1 MPNVVGIGTDIVE
14 CLRIA
19 QLIERHGEQF
29 LQRVFTAD
37 EIQYCNSR
45 KQVTQHFAGRWA
57 AKGAVLK
64 ALGTAWTREI
74 SWLDIEVV
82 AEPAGRPEI
91 MLRGEVADLAER
103 GGAEQVL
110 ISIAHCRSHA
120 TAFAMAVRDSLS

>member
-1 MPNVVGIGTDIVE
+1 MPNVVGIATDIVD

-19 QLIERHGEQF
+19 QLIERHGEQL
-29 LQRVFTAD
+29 LQRAFPAD
-37 EIQYCNSR
+37 ELQYSNAR
-45 KQVTQHFAGRWA
+45 QHGAQHCAGRWA